1 VVLAAATPQILLPW
15 DNAAIFQTNLAT
27 YDGPLASWTTWT
39 VPSTMTVSQ
48 AAAQLKLSESTLRSV
63 NQIPPRMRIV
73 AGSSL
78 LVPRSERHTKDVP
91 EHVATQGRLDLQA
104 EIRMRRITVLARQG
118 ETLER
123 LAQRHRA
130 DPKVAALMN
139 KLPANA
145 KLKKKQRV
153 ALLVPVKTS
162 TAKATKPK
170 SQKKKVQT
178 TRKKPKETVASS
190 KNR

>member
-1 VVLAAATPQILLPW
+1 
-15 DNAAIFQTNLAT
+15 
-27 YDGPLASWTTWT
+27 
-39 VPSTMTVSQ
+39 MTVTQ
-48 AAAQLKLSESTLRSV
+48 AAAQLKLSETTLRSV

-153 ALLVPVKTS
+153 ALMVPVKTN
-162 TAKATKPK
+162 TAKAKPR
-170 SQKKKVQT
+170 SAKKKAQT
-178 TRKKPKETVASS
+178 VPKRAKQNVASS

>member
-1 VVLAAATPQILLPW
+1 
-15 DNAAIFQTNLAT
+15 
-27 YDGPLASWTTWT
+27 
-39 VPSTMTVSQ
+39 MTVTQ
-48 AAAQLKLSESTLRSV
+48 AAAQLKLSETTLRSV

-118 ETLER
+118 ETLQR
-123 LAQRHRA
+123 LALRHRA
-130 DPKVAALMN
+130 DPKVAASMN
-139 KLPANA
+139 KLPTNA

-162 TAKATKPK
+162 TAKAKPK
-170 SQKKKVQT
+170 AQKKPVQT
-178 TRKKPKETVASS
+178 TRKKTKQTVAST